1 MSGHVVV
8 NNLPLLSTTAPA
20 SDAPASVVR
29 VVNGAQET
37 TQTAIL
43 NAMQGTTSPARDA
56 FGRERAVSPVL
67 TFSNTTAYDAE
78 PLVWQTITSGA
89 GAAATWSSA
98 TRTIPLTLTNVTGYV
113 VRQTYTYLPYQPGRS
128 QFITMT
134 GVIGAAVVN
143 VTKRI
148 GQFDQQN
155 GLFFC
160 QTAAGVLQVVRR
172 SAGTDT
178 PVAQSTWNID
188 TFDGTG
194 ASGITL
200 DFTKDQIFVIDYGWL
215 GTATV
220 RFGFY
225 YNGNVVY
232 AHAMHHANILATS
245 YMQTASLPLRYE
257 ISSTS
262 NATATL
268 TQICAAV
275 ASEGGYYDSPAY
287 AFGATREISGIIA
300 TTSEVPLVAIRPAT
314 TFNGI
319 VNRIRIIVVAV
330 DILASAAPVRYRLLY
345 YPPGST
351 NPITG
356 GAWAAA
362 NSASGVE
369 ANATGTALSLTGAI
383 AVQGGFVG
391 AASGATNRASASESI
406 VSNYPVTLNASG
418 AGSPLTSN
426 VGANP
431 AYVVLSAIGAGASAA
446 GQIDWEEI
454 R

>member
-8 NNLPLLSTTAPA
+8 NNLPLLSSSTPA

-29 VVNGAQET
+29 VVNGAQQT
-37 TQTAIL
+37 TQEAIL
-43 NAMQGTTSPARDA
+43 SALQGSTSPARDA

-67 TFSNTTAYDAE
+67 TFSNTTGYDAE
-78 PLVWQTITSGA
+78 PLVWQTIVSGA
-89 GAAATWSSA
+89 GATATWSSS
-98 TRTIPLTLTNVTGYV
+98 TRSTPLTLTTVTGYV
-113 VRQTYTYLPYQPGRS
+113 VRQTYVYIPYQPGRS

-134 GVIGAAVVN
+134 GVIGAAVAN

-160 QTAAGVLQVVRR
+160 QTTAGILQVVRR
-172 SAGTDT
+172 SAGVDT
-178 PVAQSTWNID
+178 AIAQADWNLD
-188 TFDGTG
+188 RFDGTG
-194 ASGITL
+194 TSGVTL
-200 DFTKDQIFVIDYGWL
+200 DLTKDQIFVMDYGWL

-232 AHAMHHANILATS
+232 AHAMHHANVLTTS
-245 YMQTASLPLRYE
+245 YIQTACLPLRYE
-257 ISSTS
+257 ISSS
-262 NATATL
+262 GNATALL

-275 ASEGGYYDSPAY
+275 SSEGGYYDVPAY

-300 TTSEVPLVAIRPAT
+300 TTSEVPIVALRPLT
-314 TFNGI
+314 TFNG
-319 VNRIRIIVVAV
+319 VPNRIRIIVTAV
-330 DILASAAPVRYRLLY
+330 DILASAAPIRYRLLY

-351 NPITG
+351 NPVTG

-362 NSASGVE
+362 ASASGAEV
-369 ANATGTALSLTGAI
+369 NTTGTALSLTGAI
-383 AVQGGFVG
+383 AIQGGFVG
-391 AASGATNRASASESI
+391 AGAGATNRAATSESI
-406 VSNYPVTLNASG
+406 VSTYPVTIDASG
-418 AGSPLTSN
+418 ASSPLTSN
-426 VGANP
+426 AGANP
-431 AYVVLSAIGAGASAA
+431 AYIVLSALGAGASAC